1 MPTQKIETIPFDA
14 SVKMEIPGSF
24 YARLQQLV
32 VSYSMSKTPEEMQKA
47 LKKLATNEDPADEFE
62 YHLHTLMIL
71 VHTIEKE
78 AKKQNLLKLEDMEIP
93 EG

>member
-1 MPTQKIETIPFDA
+1 MPTHKVETIPFDA

-32 VSYSMSKTPEEMQKA
+32 VSYSSGKSLEEVQKA
-47 LKKLATNEDPADEFE
+47 MKKLATNEDPADEFE

-78 AKKQNLLKLEDMEIP
+78 AKKQNLTKLEDLEIP
-93 EG
+93 EN